1 MEYFSITNNKFNDF
15 VKNNNIEIV
24 INSKRPQYKI
34 FKHHNNLIDNDHKNK
49 LINKREKITKKVEE
63 LKDKVDLNQISFKLK
78 DKYSIPVI
86 DFKFNNTQQNNFN
99 KIIEPKTEQEIIIE
113 EYTIKSNYIEMKEF
127 WNDKT
132 LLHSDTLYKPILDN
146 YIQDSKN
153 YMSYKFG
160 EREQMPKLK
169 ELRKKEDN
177 LRHDREFAG
186 NHKTRQNITK
196 RLNIVKTKVTNII
209 SDMHNKVSV
218 FIAKNHETVLLPD
231 FESSKKLR
239 QKGPSPAMKRELQTI
254 SHFKFRT
261 KLSYF
266 CSKYNTKFHLVD
278 EYFTSITCGIC
289 GLVKKKG
296 TDDELGASEVFNCKK
311 CNINMNR
318 DIHAARNV
326 LLRKLSK
333 P

>member
-1 MEYFSITNNKFNDF
+1 
-15 VKNNNIEIV
+15 
-24 INSKRPQYKI
+24 
-34 FKHHNNLIDNDHKNK
+34 
-49 LINKREKITKKVEE
+49 
-63 LKDKVDLNQISFKLK
+63 
-78 DKYSIPVI
+78 
-86 DFKFNNTQQNNFN
+86 
-99 KIIEPKTEQEIIIE
+99 
-113 EYTIKSNYIEMKEF
+113 
-127 WNDKT
+127 
-132 LLHSDTLYKPILDN
+132 
-146 YIQDSKN
+146 
-153 YMSYKFG
+153 
-160 EREQMPKLK
+160 MPKLK

-254 SHFKFRT
+254 YHFKFRT